1 MRKKLFSILKG
12 QNKAS
17 LLKWLDQTDTHQK
30 GIAEQL
36 RRILRILYIT
46 GKQFN
51 NNNLSLRAGAL
62 TYTILLS
69 LVPMLAM
76 STAVIKGLGG
86 GDQLRDA
93 AFSYISTLEESHK
106 PSFPHYITP
115 ELQDRTDAPHAPAA
129 TTDNVL
135 QTQQNS
141 LTKQMHT
148 VVDTVFNYVD
158 RTNFATLGS
167 FGVVG
172 MILSVLLVLNHI
184 ESAMNSIWNVRSGR
198 SILRKIADYTTLL
211 ILFPLSIN
219 VAFAASAFLKAPALS
234 AKMAIFIP
242 FDWMRALLLQF
253 IPISFI
259 ALSFYIMFI
268 FFPNTKVKTIPAAAG
283 AFLAA
288 FFWFA
293 GQNIYI
299 GLQIG
304 VSKYNA
310 IYGSFATVPLFLV
323 WLYAGWIV
331 ILLGAQFTF
340 ALQNFST
347 FHLRPANDSPS
358 LRLSSAFDIM
368 EVIYRDFASGKKTTP
383 QGLTS
388 DLPNYTGRVIAQT
401 TSILQ
406 KKDFIYFSKT
416 ENRYLPLLPQKKLT
430 AEKITETILGETTPE
445 TPGGKKSRDIL
456 DAACKRAN
464 ET

>member
-1 MRKKLFSILKG
+1 MLKRLSSIFSR
-12 QNKAS
+12 QNKTT
-17 LLKWLDQTDTHQK
+17 LIIDWLDRADSARG
-30 GIAEQL
+30 GITGLL
-36 RRILRILYIT
+36 RRILRVLYIT

-51 NNNLSLRAGAL
+51 SNNLSLRAGAL

-86 GDQLRDA
+86 GNQLRDA
-93 AFSYISTLEESHK
+93 AFSYINALDESQT
-106 PSFPHYITP
+106 SGFPRHGIP
-115 ELQDRTDAPHAPAA
+115 KLQDEDKAPASSA
-129 TTDNVL
+129 AGNTQ

-141 LTKQMHT
+141 LTRQMHT

-167 FGVVG
+167 FGVIG
-172 MILSVLLVLNHI
+172 MIFSVLLVLNHI

-198 SILRKIADYTTLL
+198 SILRKVADYITLL

-234 AKMAIFIP
+234 AQIAVLIP

-253 IPISFI
+253 IPIFFI

-268 FFPNTKVKTIPAAAG
+268 FFPNTRVKTIPAAAG

-299 GLQIG
+299 SLQIG
-304 VSKYNA
+304 VSRYNA

-340 ALQNFST
+340 ALQNFDT
-347 FHLRPANDSPS
+347 FQLRPVDGSPS
-358 LRLSSAFDIM
+358 LRLSSALDVM
-368 EVIYRDFASGKKTTP
+368 EVIYRDFTNGKKTTP
-383 QGLTS
+383 QSLAD
-388 DLPNYTGRVIAQT
+388 DLPDYTGRIIAQT
-401 TSILQ
+401 ASTLQ
-406 KKDFIYFSKT
+406 ENNFIHLSRT
-416 ENRYLPLLPQKKLT
+416 ENRYLPLLPQKQLT
-430 AEKITETILGETTPE
+430 AARITETILGKTTPE
-445 TPGGKKSRDIL
+445 SPGGKKSREIL
-456 DAACKRAN
+456 NAACRRAS
-464 ET
+464 EI